1 MSIKNILIVSEDNK
15 LTEKI
20 KQEFAND
27 DVAINSSKDGR
38 LALEMMAAKDYY
50 AVIVDVDLQTISSYD
65 LLYRLGIL
73 MNSIPIIAVSSVM
86 TADDILLS
94 YDFGV
99 IDMLEKE
106 FAPGSLAAVLKKAFE
121 QIA

>member
-15 LTEKI
+15 LLERVKS
-20 KQEFAND
+20 EFAKG
-27 DVAINSSKDGR
+27 DVALTSSKDGR
-38 LALEMMAAKDYY
+38 LVFEMMSVKDYY

-73 MNSIPIIAVSSVM
+73 MNSVPIVAVSSAI

-106 FAPGSLAAVLKKAFE
+106 FTPGSLVTVLNKALE
-121 QIA
+121 KIT

>member
-1 MSIKNILIVSEDNK
+1 MA
-15 LTEKI
+15 LT
-20 KQEFAND
+20 
-27 DVAINSSKDGR
+27 SSKDGR
-38 LALEMMAAKDYY
+38 LVFEMMSVKDYY

-73 MNSIPIIAVSSVM
+73 MNSVPIVAVSSAI

-106 FAPGSLAAVLKKAFE
+106 FTPGSLVTVLNKALE
-121 QIA
+121 KIT